1 MPASGNPWEVLV
13 RELIGAWTDQAGDAP
28 MRASQVME
36 LSYETLLEQRR
47 DRCLGDG
54 VLL

>member
-1 MPASGNPWEVLV
+1 
-13 RELIGAWTDQAGDAP
+13 
-28 MRASQVME
+28 VME
-36 LSYETLLEQRR
+36 LCYETLLEQRR